1 MDRQDGRRTE
11 AFLNSSPSGGRTNTI
26 RGHCRIDAAVNYS
39 VSTYFIVC
47 ITFLTVCVFMGH
59 LLPETETDFGI
70 TFKQLATYV
79 VWLVCLTA
87 LSAQNLYHTKIVS
100 NVSFGAGGNR

>member
-1 MDRQDGRRTE
+1 MDRQDGHLE
-11 AFLNSSPSGGRTNTI
+11 AFLNSSPSGGRTDTI

-47 ITFLTVCVFMGH
+47 ITFLTVCH

-70 TFKQLATYV
+70 TFK
-79 VWLVCLTA
+79 
-87 LSAQNLYHTKIVS
+87 H
-100 NVSFGAGGNR
+100 